1 MDFVITYTEPLLKSI
16 LNFLM
21 SQTQWLVLTGAG
33 ISSLSGIPTYRNS
46 EGKWQRK
53 SPVKYQEFLVNEMSR
68 KQFWARNIAGWRF
81 MSAAKPNNAHLALVQ
96 LEKMGLISGLVT
108 QNVDGLHE
116 KAGSRGVID
125 LHGRAD
131 TVLCLSCGDLQSRQF
146 LQDLFKKH
154 NPNFFKKIHRITPE
168 ADSKIDDLDFTSL
181 IIPSCHLC
189 GGLLKPDV
197 VFYGDVVPHG
207 RVNSCMDMMNASSGL
222 LVVGSSLQV
231 FSGYRFCIWASNQGK
246 PIVILCNGDTRADH
260 LAVKKT
266 RADCGPVL
274 AHWVQ
279 LYKNR
284 VSLGEMGKL
293 V

>member
-1 MDFVITYTEPLLKSI
+1 MKSLLD
-16 LNFLM
+16 LLM
-21 SQTQWLVLTGAG
+21 SQTDWLVLTGAG

-53 SPVKYQEFLVNEMSR
+53 SPVTYQEFLLNETSR
-68 KQFWARNIAGWRF
+68 RQFWARNIAGWRF
-81 MSAAKPNNAHLALVQ
+81 ISAAEPNIAHLALVK
-96 LEKMGLISGLVT
+96 LEKMGMISGLVT

-116 KAGSRGVID
+116 KAGSKGVID

-131 TVLCLSCGDLQSRQF
+131 SVLCLDCGDMQSRQS

-154 NPNFFKKIHRITPE
+154 NPIFFNKVERIVPE
-168 ADSKIDDLDFTSL
+168 NDASIDNLDFTSL

-197 VFYGDVVPHG
+197 VFFGEVVPH
-207 RVNSCMDMMNASSGL
+207 SKIDLCMDMMKVSSGL

-231 FSGYRFCIWASNQGK
+231 FSGYRFCNWASKQGK
-246 PIVILCNGDTRADH
+246 PIALLCNGDTRADH
-260 LAVKKT
+260 LAIEKT

-274 AHWVQ
+274 RHWMQ
-279 LYKNR
+279 LSNERIY
-284 VSLGEMGKL
+284 SDEIGKL
-293 V
+293 N